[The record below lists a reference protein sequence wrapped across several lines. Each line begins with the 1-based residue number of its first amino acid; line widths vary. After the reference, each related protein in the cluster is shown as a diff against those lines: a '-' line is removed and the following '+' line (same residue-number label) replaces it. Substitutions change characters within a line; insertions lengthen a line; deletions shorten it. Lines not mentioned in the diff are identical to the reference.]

1 MSTFHDILICT
12 CYKLFRLND
21 RNEMLIDE
29 KKEYVDKI
37 LWNKYQVG
45 AKLNTISELAFQV
58 LNYYL
63 LWSVQN
69 QKGHQF
75 QLNLLTA

>member
-1 MSTFHDILICT
+1 
-12 CYKLFRLND
+12 
-21 RNEMLIDE
+21 MLINK

-37 LWNKYQVG
+37 LWNKYQVV

-75 QLNLLTA
+75 QLILLTA